1 MRRDKQPVLVI
12 QIKHILLTHPIAGKE
27 TNMIWNLGSLV
38 VLGGIAGWLGSIVL
52 GRNKEMG
59 CWANIGIG
67 ILGAIIVG
75 LVMSLIFPSAP
86 DIGGV
91 NLYSIVLGTLGAVLL
106 LLVTGWYRGRAE

>member
-1 MRRDKQPVLVI
+1 
-12 QIKHILLTHPIAGKE
+12 
-27 TNMIWNLGSLV
+27 MIWNLGSLV
-38 VLGGIAGWLGSIVL
+38 VIGAIAGWLASIVL

>member
-1 MRRDKQPVLVI
+1 MV
-12 QIKHILLTHPIAGKE
+12 
-27 TNMIWNLGSLV
+27 WNLGSLIV
-38 VLGGIAGWLGSIVL
+38 VDGIAGWLASIVL

-67 ILGAIIVG
+67 ILGAFIMG
-75 LVMSLIFPSAP
+75 LVMIIFFPPPPSAP

-91 NLYSIVLGTLGAVLL
+91 NLYSIILGTLGAVLL

>member
-1 MRRDKQPVLVI
+1 MV
-12 QIKHILLTHPIAGKE
+12 
-27 TNMIWNLGSLV
+27 WNLGSLIV
-38 VLGGIAGWLGSIVL
+38 VGGIAGWLASIVL

-67 ILGAIIVG
+67 ILGALIMG
-75 LVMSLIFPSAP
+75 LVMIIFFPPPPSAP

-91 NLYSIVLGTLGAVLL
+91 NLYSIILGTLGAVLL

>member
-1 MRRDKQPVLVI
+1 
-12 QIKHILLTHPIAGKE
+12 
-27 TNMIWNLGSLV
+27 MIWNLGSLV
-38 VLGGIAGWLGSIVL
+38 VLGAIAGWLGSIVL

-67 ILGAIIVG
+67 ILGALIAG

-106 LLVTGWYRGRAE
+106 LLVTGWFRGRSA

>member
-1 MRRDKQPVLVI
+1 MV
-12 QIKHILLTHPIAGKE
+12 
-27 TNMIWNLGSLV
+27 WNLGSLI
-38 VLGGIAGWLGSIVL
+38 VLGAIAGWLGSIVL

-67 ILGAIIVG
+67 ILGAVIAG

-91 NLYSIVLGTLGAVLL
+91 NLYSIILGTVGAVLL
-106 LLVTGWYRGRAE
+106 LFVSGCYRGRAE